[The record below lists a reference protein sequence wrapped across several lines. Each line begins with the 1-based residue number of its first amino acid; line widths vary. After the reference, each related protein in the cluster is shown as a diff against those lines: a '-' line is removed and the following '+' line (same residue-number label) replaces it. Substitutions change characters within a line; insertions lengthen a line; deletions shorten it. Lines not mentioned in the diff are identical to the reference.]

1 MVQILTGVAV
11 IALIIAAVA
20 VWKLTAQERKLR
32 KLQEQMNRFL
42 IYEKDPLE
50 ENLEEGKFAN
60 FYNELAKM
68 EQQLLLER
76 QKEERREQEFGN
88 FVENIAHQMMNAV
101 TALQIQMDL
110 LQLSAENSTRKSLSF
125 EKAQFCIER
134 MKTELDRILKSS
146 QLASGKI
153 HMIYEPLD
161 LENEVKNCMRKIAP
175 LAEQKGVTLK
185 LHCKK
190 TCILSGDPF
199 WLSQAVENMIKNAV
213 EHTAQNSR
221 VLITVTDERR
231 TAVIRI
237 EDEGAGISAEQLAE
251 LFVRFSRGTGE
262 KAGYGIGLSMAFDI
276 VKAHHGTLTAG
287 NREQGGAW
295 FEINIPV
302 LEGAGTYEV

>member
-1 MVQILTGVAV
+1 MEQILAAAA
-11 IALIIAAVA
+11 IMSFIIAAVA
-20 VWKLTAQERKLR
+20 VWKMMDQERKLI

-42 IYEKDPLE
+42 IYYKDPLE
-50 ENLEEGKFAN
+50 ENLDEGKLAN

-68 EQQLLLER
+68 EQQLLLEHR
-76 QKEERREQEFGN
+76 KEDSREQEFSN

-101 TALQIQMDL
+101 TALQIQIDL
-110 LQLSAENSTRKSLSF
+110 LQLSAENSRQGKNL

-134 MKTELDRILKSS
+134 MKTEIDRILKSS

-153 HMIYEPLD
+153 HMIYEPLN
-161 LENEVKNCMRKIAP
+161 LENEVKNCMKKIAP
-175 LAEQKGVTLK
+175 LAEQKGVDLK
-185 LHCKK
+185 LDCKE
-190 TCILSGDPF
+190 TCTLSGDPF
-199 WLSQAVENMIKNAV
+199 WLSQAVENIIKNAV

-221 VLITVTDERR
+221 VFITIIDEKR

-237 EDEGAGISAEQLAE
+237 EDEGEGIPVEQQTE

-276 VKAHHGTLTAG
+276 VKAHHGTITAG

-295 FEINIPV
+295 FEISIPV
-302 LEGAGTYEV
+302 MEGAGAYEV